1 MSGLYEQKYL
11 LHNWSDCGYRD
22 CPQSPRAVLS
32 VRFARAIAPKRT
44 TSSLSPATALGSYY
58 VFKSHR

>member
-22 CPQSPRAVLS
+22 CPQSPRRVLS
-32 VRFARAIAPKRT
+32 VRLARAIPR
-44 TSSLSPATALGSYY
+44 SE
-58 VFKSHR
+58 R